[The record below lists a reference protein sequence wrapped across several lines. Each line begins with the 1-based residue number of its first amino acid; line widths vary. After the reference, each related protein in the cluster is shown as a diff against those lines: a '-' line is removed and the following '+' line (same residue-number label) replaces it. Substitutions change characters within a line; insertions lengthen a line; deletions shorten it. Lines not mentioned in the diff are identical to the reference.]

1 MTGLEGRR
9 APAIPLVVHDPY
21 FSIWSPTD
29 RLADSWPMHW
39 SGRSQQ
45 LAGMIRVDG
54 QAFRFLGK
62 ETANSET
69 PIPAIEQQGYEVLPT
84 RTSYRF
90 RAGGIELVLSFVT
103 PVLADDLDLLARPLT
118 YISAEVA
125 AIDGAAHAVEL
136 YLDAAAALAVG
147 APEEQVIWGRHRA
160 GEVEALWLGT
170 KNQPVLER
178 AGDEITID
186 WGYLQLSARPGQAAS
201 GAIGEGLTLRSRFA
215 REGRIEARDDVGF
228 GATLAMPA
236 PAATVTRPDAAG
248 RDDDRSPLIVAAWA
262 IGLGRIGATPA
273 RADWCIAYDQVLA
286 VEYFGRRLPPLWRAR
301 HGSAVA
307 LIERSWTEQAEIEA
321 RAAAFDQDL
330 LARAELAGG
339 AVYARLVGLA
349 YRQCLGGHAL
359 VQDLN
364 GRLLY
369 FSKENSSNGCMA
381 TVDITYP
388 TSPFFL
394 LLNPALLQAQL
405 EPICALAASDMWPFP
420 FAPHDVGRFPR
431 ANGQVYGGGVHTLH
445 RQMPLEECGN
455 MLLCAAGLAQRTG
468 DLAFAERHWA
478 VLETWAA
485 YLADHGLDPDNQ
497 LCTDD
502 FAGHLAHNTNLSIKA
517 ILALG
522 AWAWLCRRR
531 GFDAA
536 AGHYRALAEDWA
548 GRWQDMALDGDHY
561 RLAFDAPGSW
571 SQKYNLIWDRLLG
584 LDLFPAGVARKE
596 LAFYRS
602 RLKTFGLPL
611 DSRSTYTKLDWILWT
626 ACLTG
631 DPDDFAALVEPL
643 GDWLDAT
650 EDRVPLTDWYFTDN
664 GRLTHPRG
672 FRARTV
678 VGAIFIKLLL
688 DDGSPES
695 RS

>member
-1 MTGLEGRR
+1 MAGKR
-9 APAIPLVVHDPY
+9 APAIPLIVHDPY

-29 RLADSWPMHW
+29 RLTDSWPMHW
-39 SGRSQQ
+39 SGRSHQ

-54 QAFRFLGK
+54 NPFRFLGK
-62 ETANSET
+62 ETANSEAS
-69 PIPAIEQQGYEVLPT
+69 IPAIDQQDYEVLPT
-84 RTSYRF
+84 RTRYRF
-90 RAGGIELVLSFVT
+90 QAGGIELVLSFVT

-118 YISAEVA
+118 YVSAEVVA
-125 AIDGAAHAVEL
+125 TDRATHAVEL

-147 APEEQVIWGRHRA
+147 TPEEQVIWGRHRA
-160 GEVEALWLGT
+160 GEVEALWIGT

-186 WGYLQLSARPGQAAS
+186 WGYLQLSARPGQGAT

-215 REGRIEARDDVGF
+215 RDGRIEARDDVGF
-228 GATLAMPA
+228 GARLAMPA

-248 RDDDRSPLIVAAWA
+248 RDDDRSPLVVAAWA
-262 IGLGRIGATPA
+262 IGLGSVGATPA

-286 VEYFGRRLPPLWRAR
+286 VEYFGRRLPPLWRTR

-307 LIERSWTEQAEIEA
+307 LIERAWAEQAEIKA
-321 RAAAFDQDL
+321 RAVAFDEDL
-330 LARAELAGG
+330 LVRAEQAGG
-339 AVYARLVGLA
+339 PVYARLVSLA
-349 YRQCLGGHAL
+349 YRQCLGGHSL
-359 VQDLN
+359 VRDLD

-394 LLNPALLQAQL
+394 LLNPALLEAQL
-405 EPICALAASDMWPFP
+405 EPVCALAASGMWPFP

-431 ANGQVYGGGVHTLH
+431 ANGQVYGGGIHTLH
-445 RQMPLEECGN
+445 RQMPVEECGN
-455 MLLCAAGLAQRTG
+455 MLLCVAGLVQRTG
-468 DLAFAERHWA
+468 DTAFAERYWL
-478 VLETWAA
+478 VLESWAG
-485 YLADHGLDPDNQ
+485 YLAEHGLDPENQ

-522 AWAWLCRRR
+522 AWAQLCQKR
-531 GFDAA
+531 GLGE
-536 AGHYRALAEDWA
+536 AGEHYRGLALGWA
-548 GRWQDMALDGDHY
+548 GRWQEMALDGDHY
-561 RLAFDAPGSW
+561 RLTFNGAGSW

-584 LDLFPAGVARKE
+584 LALFPPEVAKAE
-596 LAFYRS
+596 LATYR
-602 RLKTFGLPL
+602 RRQNAFGLPL
-611 DSRSTYTKLDWILWT
+611 DSRSPYTKLDWILWT

-631 DPDDFAALVEPL
+631 DPGDFAALVEPL
-643 GDWLDAT
+643 GHWLDAT
-650 EDRVPLTDWYFTDN
+650 EDRVPLTDWYFTDT
-664 GRLTHPRG
+664 GRLTHARG

-678 VGAIFIKLLL
+678 VGAVFVKLLL
-688 DDGSPES
+688 DDQATAP
-695 RS
+695 